1 MKLKLKVAM
10 MTAADPRD
18 LVEVKAKRHHFTDAG
33 SLSLSQALRSTSF
46 HLWTFLVVE
55 SAITE
60 INRETVHSSELR
72 RAQIK
77 LQSHICCHGITL
89 FSGFQRLVPR
99 VFLFWIKRRPW
110 GRDLELVFWKFV
122 VGKILIVIL
131 R

>member
-18 LVEVKAKRHHFTDAG
+18 LVEVKAKRHHFTGAG

-110 GRDLELVFWKFV
+110 GRDLELVLWKFV

>member
-18 LVEVKAKRHHFTDAG
+18 LVEAKAKRHHFIGAG

-60 INRETVHSSELR
+60 IDRETVHSSESSEELR
-72 RAQIK
+72 
-77 LQSHICCHGITL
+77 
-89 FSGFQRLVPR
+89 
-99 VFLFWIKRRPW
+99 
-110 GRDLELVFWKFV
+110 
-122 VGKILIVIL
+122 
-131 R
+131 